1 MGMTIDE
8 LITWCEEE
16 EQDHRIKC
24 KRADDA
30 SGYTRSKDKRFR
42 TAVAIREEVYGD
54 FYKQTADTMRK
65 YQKIQEILNS
75 ASYVENGTVY
85 SYTYDEDS
93 RVKHIREVV
102 EDGKID

>member
-1 MGMTIDE
+1 MTIDE

-30 SGYTRSKDKRFR
+30 SGYTRNKDKRFR

-65 YQKIQEILNS
+65 YQRIQQIVKWNNAPSPYYKPDGQLFREIS
-75 ASYVENGTVY
+75 
-85 SYTYDEDS
+85 
-93 RVKHIREVV
+93 EVV
-102 EDGKID
+102 GDGNDS

>member
-1 MGMTIDE
+1 MGMTIEE
-8 LITWCEEE
+8 LITFCEEE
-16 EQDHRIKC
+16 EQNHRVKA

-30 SGYTRSKDKRFR
+30 SGYTRSKDKNIR
-42 TAVAIREEVYGD
+42 TAVAIREEIYGNY
-54 FYKQTADTMRK
+54 YKQIADIMRK

-75 ASYVENGTVY
+75 ASYTENGTVY

-102 EDGKID
+102 EDGNND